1 MAAQSP
7 ILSNESRNAVLGQV
21 SRQGTT
27 SVVPQASFSILI
39 PSGLQPARELR
50 AALLEQPANSVS
62 AAYTIAGRAVNSIT
76 GQPIAHAHVTVQSV
90 EHNEF
95 VKNVTS
101 GADGRFAFA
110 ELPAGKY
117 SVVASSHGF
126 RSQGFNQHG
135 DFFTGIVVG
144 PNFDAG
150 NLVFRLVPDAFI
162 EGVVTDEDGEPVR
175 NASVELFLRSH
186 DTGRQHTQQVQNAM
200 TDDRG
205 HYQFGHLAPGAYF
218 VAVSAR
224 PWFAQYTNPNEPQP
238 GPDNAQQV
246 AEERAQLDVAYPVT
260 FYPAAEDSSGASP
273 FTLHAGDHVNAD
285 VSIRAVPAVHLRI
298 KTALPEDPKNGVGMV
313 RGFPRVS
320 QRVFEGTIEP
330 VNSAQAFG
338 YSNGQQE
345 YTGIA
350 PGRYIIEMSD
360 PGTKRHGGGWY
371 KEMDLSGTVDLDA
384 DASPA
389 LASVTGALLLEG
401 GPRPTGKTYI
411 VLVNRISSEN
421 FTAEV
426 NPKGTFDFA
435 DAEIRPGAY
444 DVVLNNAPGFQVKS
458 LIAKG
463 ARVPGKTVEI
473 NGGIVQ
479 LVITA
484 THAVARI
491 DGVVQR
497 DDKPY
502 AGAMVVL
509 VPRDQAGNWSMFR
522 RDQSD
527 SDGTFTLREVL
538 PGSYTAIALE
548 NGWDLDWA
556 SPAALQPYL
565 KNGTPVEV
573 TGEGKLNVKV
583 QLQ

>member
-1 MAAQSP
+1 MLSVAVAVQSGQTTVP
-7 ILSNESRNAVLGQV
+7 AKFSATYPLGGTIV
-21 SRQGTT
+21 S
-27 SVVPQASFSILI
+27 SL
-39 PSGLQPARELR
+39 
-50 AALLEQPANSVS
+50 
-62 AAYTIAGRAVNSIT
+62 T
-76 GQPIAHAHVTVQSV
+76 GQPVAGAHVTVMSV

-95 VKNVTS
+95 VQNVIS
-101 GADGRFAFA
+101 AVDGHFAFSG
-110 ELPAGKY
+110 LPAGKY
-117 SVVASSHGF
+117 SLVASAHGF

-144 PNFDAG
+144 PDFDAD
-150 NLVFRLVPDAFI
+150 NLIFRLVPDAFI
-162 EGVVTDEDGEPVR
+162 EGVVTDEDSELIR
-175 NASVELFLRSH
+175 NASVALFLRSN
-186 DTGRQHTQQVQNAM
+186 DTGQQHTQQIRSAT

-205 HYQFGHLAPGAYF
+205 HYQFGHLPPGTYF

-224 PWFAQYTNPNEPQP
+224 PWFAQYTNPKEPQP
-238 GPDNAQQV
+238 GRDNAQQV
-246 AEERAQLDVAYPVT
+246 AEERAQLDIAYPMT

-273 FTLHAGDHVNAD
+273 ISLHAGERITAD
-285 VSIRAVPAVHLRI
+285 ISVRALPAVHLRI
-298 KTALPEDPKNGVGMV
+298 KTTLPDDPENGVGMV

-320 QRVFEGTIEP
+320 QRIFEGTIEP

-338 YSNGQQE
+338 YSAGQQE

-350 PGRYIIEMSD
+350 PGRYVIEMSD
-360 PGTKRHGGGWY
+360 PGGKRHGGGWY
-371 KEMDLSGTVDLDA
+371 KEMDLSGTVDLDSRE
-384 DASPA
+384 SPP

-401 GPRPTGKTYI
+401 GTRPAGKIYV

-426 NPKGTFDFA
+426 TAKGTFDFG
-435 DAEIRPGAY
+435 DAEIRPGTY

-458 LIAKG
+458 LLAKG
-463 ARVPGKTVEI
+463 ARVPGKTIEI
-473 NGGIVQ
+473 SGGSVQ
-479 LVITA
+479 VVVTA
-484 THAVARI
+484 THGVARI

-497 DDKPY
+497 DDKPF

-509 VPRDQAGNWSMFR
+509 VPHDQTGNWSMFR

-527 SDGTFTLREVL
+527 SDGTFTMLEVL
-538 PGSYTAIALE
+538 PGRYTLIALE

-556 SPAALQPYL
+556 SRSVLQPYL

-573 TGEGKLNVKV
+573 TGEGTLNVKV